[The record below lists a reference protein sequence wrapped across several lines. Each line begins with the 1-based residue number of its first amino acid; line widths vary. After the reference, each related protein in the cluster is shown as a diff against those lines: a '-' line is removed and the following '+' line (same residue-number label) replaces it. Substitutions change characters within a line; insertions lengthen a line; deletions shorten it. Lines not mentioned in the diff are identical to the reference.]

1 MAQPPS
7 KPTDAEGNEVAI
19 DLNWKKFLSK
29 EGNHVKKGHQL
40 TKKENKFAEKKS
52 ETKAKVSEKKETLL
66 RSEETEIR
74 GVKKIPLL
82 KKRKK

>member
-1 MAQPPS
+1 MQPPS

-29 EGNHVKKGHQL
+29 EGNQVKKGHQP
-40 TKKENKFAEKKS
+40 TKRENKLVKKS
-52 ETKAKVSEKKETLL
+52 ETKTKASEKKETLL
-66 RSEETEIR
+66 RSEESEIR

-82 KKRKK
+82 KKHKK

>member
-1 MAQPPS
+1 MAAQPPS

-29 EGNHVKKGHQL
+29 EGNRGKKGHQS
-40 TKKENKFAEKKS
+40 TKKENKLAKKS
-52 ETKAKVSEKKETLL
+52 ESKTKAPEKKETFVQ
-66 RSEETEIR
+66 SEESEIR

-82 KKRKK
+82 KKHKK